1 MMNIFVKGYKNTEC
15 DMKSLTRHI
24 TKMMQDDKVLA
35 CFSISQKGS
44 TLPSFAV
51 RLGDFKLANI
61 SWTSDKPLSG
71 NFLTEKIDIVS

>member
-1 MMNIFVKGYKNTEC
+1 
-15 DMKSLTRHI
+15 
-24 TKMMQDDKVLA
+24 MMQDDKVLA